1 MMLTRP
7 LPDFPDVFP
16 DHRDAHRLYVLPDR
30 VALALDADGLPRFT
44 LLRRTTDDG
53 TAQDGGL
60 LQAFLALDHA
70 GLDALAL
77 EPSLAGHALEP
88 APVAQAEARLVL
100 RGVSGDLVQ
109 ASGQWQPV
117 AVGSADALSLTHHL
131 GPDDTRIVT
140 ALVREAEAGGP
151 EPVELE
157 LRLRVQGLRPG
168 LPWVV
173 TTTGTTL
180 HDQLRALLP
189 ADGPASAQDLDR
201 AFLSLPAGLLR
212 WQPLLDDAVPAD
224 TEALALQAARS
235 ARQSLF
241 RRVGEGFEWHPGVP
255 LTDAVDGLS
264 WRLDL
269 PLPDT
274 VERRLGWSV
283 SEAHR
288 QWAGNALAFPVVTPF
303 RPMQRVTVHVL
314 CALPLHPRGLAQLD
328 VELRYRGPSGAW
340 VHHTFRFD
348 ARTGLHALSVVG
360 PAFGR
365 GLELSHRCLAVVAQ
379 DGQLPLTVSS
389 PDFVPVQGLQ
399 LVIGEAEAGVR
410 PVPVAADPSL
420 WAHAVAVRLVVTPAS
435 GPTRSIELNPQ
446 TPDAWVCLTGDER
459 LTPVTAQAMAR
470 AGDGAEQPCWS
481 GTLPTEG
488 LRLNGWAL
496 EPTAPETVD
505 LRLAE
510 PLAGATALVAVELL
524 ASDTVPADGASGT
537 LLTLEAGQARRWS
550 YWRRSLLQPRSY
562 AWRLH
567 WVGRDP
573 ATGATRPLRVG
584 PWRVDQTPELLV
596 EQVPT

>member
-16 DHRDAHRLYVLPDR
+16 DHRDAHRLYALPDR

-44 LLRRTTDDG
+44 LLRRTADDG

-60 LQAFLALDHA
+60 LQAFLALHHTDLR
-70 GLDALAL
+70 GPD
-77 EPSLAGHALEP
+77 EPTFGDRALEP

-109 ASGQWQPV
+109 AAGQWQPV

-140 ALVREAEAGGP
+140 ALLREAGADGP

-157 LRLRVQGLRPG
+157 LRLRVPGLRPG

-180 HDQLRALLP
+180 HDQLQALLP
-189 ADGPASAQDLDR
+189 ADAPASATDLDR

-212 WQPLLDDAVPAD
+212 WRPLLDDAVPAD
-224 TEALALQAARS
+224 TEALALQAAHS

-241 RRVGEGFEWHPGVP
+241 RRVGGGFEWHPGVP

-274 VERRLGWSV
+274 VERRLGWSL

-288 QWAGNALAFPVVTPF
+288 QWAGHAQAFPVVMPF

-340 VHHTFRFD
+340 VHHSFRFD
-348 ARTGLHALSVVG
+348 AHTGLHALSVVG
-360 PAFGR
+360 PAFAR
-365 GLELSHRCLAVVAQ
+365 GLELSYRSLAVVARE
-379 DGQLPLTVSS
+379 GQLPLTVSS

-420 WAHAVAVRLVVTPAS
+420 WPHAVAVRLVVTPAS

-446 TPDAWVCLTGDER
+446 APDAWVCLTGDER
-459 LTPVTAQAMAR
+459 LAPVTAQAMAR
-470 AGDGAEQPCWS
+470 AGDGAEQPFWS
-481 GTLPTEG
+481 GPLPPEG

-496 EPTAPETVD
+496 EPTAPETVN

-524 ASDTVPADGASGT
+524 AGDQLPADGASGT
-537 LLTLEAGQARRWS
+537 LLTLEAGQVRRWS

-567 WVGRDP
+567 WVGRDL

-584 PWRVDQTPELLV
+584 AWRLDQAPELLV

>member
-44 LLRRTTDDG
+44 LLRRTADDG
-53 TAQDGGL
+53 AAQDGGL
-60 LQAFLALDHA
+60 LQAFLALDHTH
-70 GLDALAL
+70 LDALAR

-157 LRLRVQGLRPG
+157 LRLRVPGLRPG

-180 HDQLRALLP
+180 HDQLQALLP
-189 ADGPASAQDLDR
+189 ADAPASARDLDR

-288 QWAGNALAFPVVTPF
+288 QWAGHALAFPVVTPF

-360 PAFGR
+360 PAFGA
-365 GLELSHRCLAVVAQ
+365 GLELSHRTLAVVARE
-379 DGQLPLTVSS
+379 GQLPLTLSS

-470 AGDGAEQPCWS
+470 AGDGAEQLFWS
-481 GTLPTEG
+481 GPLPTEG